1 MEINQEQEEL
11 LISWLSVIGAITL
24 FWSPIERSIDQIVNT
39 LYKRHNAKK
48 KPLTLNYKLTYIKS
62 HVSNNVIREN
72 DLENLINITKKTV
85 QIRDVCVHG
94 MLEKFDKDS
103 IKIGKVEGKSKKH
116 LIEVF
121 TIDRNRLDISANNM
135 TLLSQKWGRLA
146 ESIVIGQ
153 NNG

>member
-11 LISWLSVIGAITL
+11 LTSWLSVIGAITL

-48 KPLTLNYKLTYIKS
+48 PMTLNRKLTYVKS
-62 HVSNNVIREN
+62 HIFNDAIREK
-72 DLENLINITKKTV
+72 DLENLICLTKKTV

-94 MLEKFDKDS
+94 MLQEFDKDS
-103 IKIGKVEGKSKKH
+103 MKIDKVQGRSKEH

-121 TIDRNRLDISANNM
+121 TIDRNRLDISAKNM
-135 TLLSQKWGRLA
+135 TLLSQKWGKLA
-146 ESIVIGQ
+146 ESIVIEQ
-153 NNG
+153 DNG

>member
-1 MEINQEQEEL
+1 MEINREQEEL
-11 LISWLSVIGAITL
+11 LTSWLSVIGAITL

-48 KPLTLNYKLTYIKS
+48 PLTLTRKMTYIKS
-62 HVSNNVIREN
+62 HISNDLYPEN
-72 DLENLINITKKTV
+72 DLENLINLTKKTV
-85 QIRDVCVHG
+85 KIRDVCVHG
-94 MLEKFDKDS
+94 MLQEFDKDS
-103 IKIGKVEGKSKKH
+103 MKIDKVQGKSKDH

-135 TLLSQKWGRLA
+135 TLLSQKWGKLA
-146 ESIVIGQ
+146 KSIVIEQ